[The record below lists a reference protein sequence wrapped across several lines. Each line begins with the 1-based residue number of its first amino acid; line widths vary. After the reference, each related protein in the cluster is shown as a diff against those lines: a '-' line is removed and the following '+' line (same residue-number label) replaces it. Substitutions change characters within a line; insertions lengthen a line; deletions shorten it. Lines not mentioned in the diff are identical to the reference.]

1 MKKIVIIKAD
11 YNDADYVTEQSE
23 ITGSPELES
32 LVKKVAKCI
41 KEQNKK
47 KVYSGHNWITY
58 DLYDAKRGSPP
69 PIMYMDCL
77 TQDEIEEFNSFV
89 PYGEDGVH
97 TIVSIKIL
105 TVSDEEVL
113 L

>member
-23 ITGSPELES
+23 ITNSPELEE
-32 LVKKVAKCI
+32 LVRKVAKCI
-41 KEQNKK
+41 KEQNKNHK
-47 KVYSGHNWITY
+47 YGNNWVTFDHII
-58 DLYDAKRGSPP
+58 KGFSPP
-69 PIMYMDCL
+69 QVMYKDIL
-77 TQDEIEEFNSFV
+77 TQEEIEEFNSFV
-89 PYGEDGVH
+89 PYGENGIR